1 MNPRLE
7 RKIILLLFIIL
18 IFIGLAG
25 CGRNIQN
32 CSFNPGV
39 TVESKPE
46 AKEGETQKTE
56 SKIEERLPVK
66 VSPKGE
72 VTCSF

>member
-1 MNPRLE
+1 MNKALE
-7 RKIILLLFIIL
+7 NKIILILTIIL
-18 IFIGLAG
+18 ILIGLTA
-25 CGRNIQN
+25 CSRSIQN

-39 TVESKPE
+39 TVESKPQ
-46 AKEGETQKTE
+46 AKDGETPKTE
-56 SKIEERLPVK
+56 SKIEESLPVK

>member
-1 MNPRLE
+1 MNQELE
-7 RKIILLLFIIL
+7 RRLIIIL
-18 IFIGLAG
+18 IFILIVIGLTG
-25 CGRNIQN
+25 CGRSIQN

-46 AKEGETQKTE
+46 AKDGETQKTE
-56 SKIEERLPVK
+56 SKIEESLNVK

>member
-1 MNPRLE
+1 MNKRLE

-25 CGRNIQN
+25 CSRSIQN

-39 TVESKPE
+39 TVESKTE
-46 AKEGETQKTE
+46 SKEGETKKSE
-56 SKIEERLPVK
+56 SKIEEKLPVK

-72 VTCSF
+72 VACSF

>member
-1 MNPRLE
+1 MNKKLE
-7 RKIILLLFIIL
+7 DRIILALVLLLII
-18 IFIGLAG
+18 IGLTG
-25 CGRNIQN
+25 CGRSIQN

-46 AKEGETQKTE
+46 AKDGETQKTE

>member
-1 MNPRLE
+1 MNKRLE

-46 AKEGETQKTE
+46 AKEGETPKSE

-72 VTCSF
+72 VSCNF

>member
-1 MNPRLE
+1 MNKKLE
-7 RKIILLLFIIL
+7 DRIILALVLLLIIIAL
-18 IFIGLAG
+18 TG
-25 CGRNIQN
+25 CGRSIQN

-46 AKEGETQKTE
+46 AKDGETQKTE

-66 VSPKGE
+66 VSPNGE

>member
-1 MNPRLE
+1 MNERLE

-25 CGRNIQN
+25 CSRSIQN

-39 TVESKPE
+39 IVESKPE
-46 AKEGETQKTE
+46 TKEGETQKTE

-72 VTCSF
+72 VSCSF